1 MDRQQSVMDT
11 INILYDTFFEQEKK
25 IANYIMHHTKDVVNM
40 SISELAEA
48 SGTSVATISRFCRKC
63 QLDGFHHLKIS
74 LAQGIANQS
83 SQIKVSNTISRSD
96 IRQSLQNI
104 LANKIEEL
112 TQTISLINEKELE
125 KILTCIE
132 NAGVVQFVAVG
143 NTLPVA
149 LDGAF
154 KLNEM
159 GIRAVAGTIWETQ
172 IGFTLS
178 MKEGDVLIAISN
190 SGESR
195 RVAKMVRAAN
205 KNGVTTIALTN
216 NLNST
221 IGKEVDYIIQT
232 ATREKLFMD
241 EFCFSRV
248 SATTVMEILYLF
260 LANGKNGKKKRYE
273 SMTELESLIADE
285 KF

>member
-74 LAQGIANQS
+74 LAQGIANKS
-83 SQIKVSNTISRSD
+83 SQIKVSNTISRND

-132 NAGVVQFVAVG
+132 NAGVVQLVAVG

-190 SGESR
+190 SGESK
-195 RVAKMVRAAN
+195 RVAKMVRAAS

-221 IGKEVDYIIQT
+221 IGKEVDYVIQT

-260 LANGKNGKKKRYE
+260 LANGKKKRYE
-273 SMTELESLIADE
+273 SMTALESLIADE

>member
-1 MDRQQSVMDT
+1 MEKQQSVMDT

-40 SISELAEA
+40 TISELAEA

-63 QLDGFHHLKIS
+63 LVDGFHHLKIS
-74 LAQGIANQS
+74 LAQGIANKS
-83 SQIKVSNTISRSD
+83 SQIKVSNTISRSE

-159 GIRAVAGTIWETQ
+159 GIRAVAGSVWETQ

-190 SGESR
+190 SGESK

-260 LANGKNGKKKRYE
+260 LANGKKKRYE

>member
-1 MDRQQSVMDT
+1 MEKQQSVMDT

-40 SISELAEA
+40 TISELAEA

-63 QLDGFHHLKIS
+63 QVDGFHHLKIS
-74 LAQGIANQS
+74 LAQGIANKS
-83 SQIKVSNTISRSD
+83 SQIKVSNTISRSE

-132 NAGVVQFVAVG
+132 NAGVVQLVAVG

-159 GIRAVAGTIWETQ
+159 GIRAVAGSVWETQ

-260 LANGKNGKKKRYE
+260 LANGKKKRYE

>member
-1 MDRQQSVMDT
+1 
-11 INILYDTFFEQEKK
+11 
-25 IANYIMHHTKDVVNM
+25 
-40 SISELAEA
+40 
-48 SGTSVATISRFCRKC
+48 
-63 QLDGFHHLKIS
+63 
-74 LAQGIANQS
+74 
-83 SQIKVSNTISRSD
+83 
-96 IRQSLQNI
+96 
-104 LANKIEEL
+104 
-112 TQTISLINEKELE
+112 
-125 KILTCIE
+125 
-132 NAGVVQFVAVG
+132 
-143 NTLPVA
+143 
-149 LDGAF
+149 
-154 KLNEM
+154 
-159 GIRAVAGTIWETQ
+159 
-172 IGFTLS
+172 

-190 SGESR
+190 SGESK

-260 LANGKNGKKKRYE
+260 LANGKKKRYE

>member
-1 MDRQQSVMDT
+1 MEKQQSVMDT

-40 SISELAEA
+40 TISELAEA

-63 QLDGFHHLKIS
+63 QVDGFHHLKIS
-74 LAQGIANQS
+74 LAQGIANKS
-83 SQIKVSNTISRSD
+83 SQIKVSNTISRSE

-159 GIRAVAGTIWETQ
+159 GIRAVAGSVWETQ

-190 SGESR
+190 SGESK

-260 LANGKNGKKKRYE
+260 LANGKKKRYE